1 MTGTCEPASAGDSG
15 VSCNVPCEV
24 ECAPAQR
31 CADPQEYIFD
41 GGDRDPQV
49 RLREDLTQTGL
60 DPEDTVIQYTTKT
73 GVTEVQ
79 SGCRVAIYAP
89 RFGSVRK
96 RTGILT
102 TDLALRPQ
110 AAILP
115 NGPGML
121 KEQLPPVNVMVPL
134 KPNTTVSLRL
144 AILRMEP
151 FQFFPR
157 TAFIAFLYLDRFD
170 LRTKSDELRF
180 TALSRP
186 LRMPREPE

>member
-1 MTGTCEPASAGDSG
+1 MTGTCEPALAGDSG

-115 NGPGML
+115 NGPVRSSEVGLQQLTDPFHGKAVLL
-121 KEQLPPVNVMVPL
+121 KRNHHELNFV
-134 KPNTTVSLRL
+134 
-144 AILRMEP
+144 
-151 FQFFPR
+151 
-157 TAFIAFLYLDRFD
+157 
-170 LRTKSDELRF
+170 DEG
-180 TALSRP
+180 
-186 LRMPREPE
+186 